1 MDVRLRFGKRVR
13 DLRIRCG
20 LTQEALAG
28 ASKLHVTYISSLE
41 RGHRNP
47 SLQICRAIASALGL
61 TLSDLF
67 KDV

>member
-13 DLRIRCG
+13 DLRARRG
-20 LTQEALAG
+20 LTQEALAA

-47 SLQICRAIASALGL
+47 SLQTCRAIASALNFS
-61 TLSDLF
+61 LSELFRDL
-67 KDV
+67 